1 MEKGKWLLALICV
14 SWSSMISHFN
24 KSHLSTDCRVL
35 QDGLTALHLVA
46 QGGHYECIKLLL
58 ESNCNVNA
66 VTNVRPVQSVTNTV
80 H

>member
-1 MEKGKWLLALICV
+1 MVVGTDLCVLLVINDFTSC
-14 SWSSMISHFN
+14 FN
-24 KSHLSTDCRVL
+24 KSHLSTDCHVL

-66 VTNVRPVQSVTNTV
+66 LTNVRPVQSVTNTV